1 MTKQEIAALKE
12 VLAETHPD
20 KRSGKYDAYAVAA
33 YMRDKGCGIIEKI
46 IESNEAILD
55 ARKSNS
61 AIKPKKVLIGYVG
74 DLGNGARCFGRAF
87 LTLGQN
93 NSEITAE
100 DIESAEKELSESE
113 GITVLITSISYL

>member
-1 MTKQEIAALKE
+1 MTKEEIAALKV
-12 VLAETHPD
+12 VLAETHTTE
-20 KRSGKYDAYAVAA
+20 RSGKYEAYKVAA

-87 LTLGQN
+87 WTLDQN

-113 GITVLITSISYL
+113 GRPVLITSISYL